1 MTAWLDAFVPA
12 FALLALGA
20 LLKRRLL
27 RDDAVWAGMERLI
40 YWVLLPSLIV
50 AALSPLDL
58 ATLPLGR
65 IAVAIWGALALGTV
79 IALILSR
86 ALALPHPAMTSVL
99 QGGIRFNNLMGF
111 AIVGS
116 LFGAEGIGFG
126 AVATGIIVPFVQT
139 VTTLAFAFDGTRGP
153 PRPLAILRQLVLNP
167 LLLAV
172 AIGFGIAALGGL
184 PAGLA
189 PTVQTLGRASVAL
202 GLLCVGAALSMQ
214 SFSDRVGVQAATGV
228 LKLVVMPAVTW
239 ALCTLL
245 GLPPLATA
253 VAVVF
258 MALPTAATSYVMA
271 RALGGDARLMAA
283 ITTTE
288 HILSI
293 VTLPLWV
300 ALVAP

>member
-27 RDDAVWAGMERLI
+27 KDDTVWAGMERLI

-65 IAVAIWGALALGTV
+65 IAGAIWAALALGTLV
-79 IALILSR
+79 SVLLAR
-86 ALALPHPAMTSVL
+86 AMALPHPAMTSVL

-111 AIVGS
+111 AIVGA

-139 VTTLAFAFDGTRGP
+139 VTTLAFAFDGKRGP
-153 PRPLAILRQLVLNP
+153 PRPLAILRQLAFNP

-214 SFSDRVGVQAATGV
+214 SFSDRIPVQAATGV
-228 LKLVVMPAVTW
+228 LKLVLMPAVTW
-239 ALCTLL
+239 ALCTAL
-245 GLPPLATA
+245 GVPPLATA

-271 RALGGDARLMAA
+271 RALGGDAPLMAA

-288 HILSI
+288 HIASI
-293 VTLPLWV
+293 ITLPIWV

>member
-1 MTAWLDAFVPA
+1 MSAWLDAFVPA

-27 RDDAVWAGMERLI
+27 KDDAVWAGMERLI

-50 AALSPLDL
+50 AALAPLNL
-58 ATLPLGR
+58 ADLPLGR
-65 IAVAIWGALALGTV
+65 IAAAIWGALALGTLV
-79 IALILSR
+79 AVMLSR
-86 ALALPHPAMTSVL
+86 ALGLGRPAMTSVL

-111 AIVGS
+111 AIVGA
-116 LFGAEGIGFG
+116 LFGAAGTGFG

-139 VTTLAFAFDGTRGP
+139 ATTLAFALGGDRGP
-153 PRPLAILRQLVLNP
+153 PRPLAILRQLLFNP
-167 LLLAV
+167 LMMAV
-172 AIGFGIAALGGL
+172 GLGFAIAALGGL

-189 PTVQTLGRASVAL
+189 PTVQALGRASVAL
-202 GLLCVGAALSMQ
+202 GLLCVGAALSLQ
-214 SFSDRVGVQAATGV
+214 SFSDRIGVQAATGA
-228 LKLVVMPAVTW
+228 LKLLVMPAATW
-239 ALCTLL
+239 GLCVLF
-245 GLPPLATA
+245 GVPPLATA
-253 VAVVF
+253 IAVTF

-288 HILSI
+288 HIASI

-300 ALVAP
+300 MLVAP